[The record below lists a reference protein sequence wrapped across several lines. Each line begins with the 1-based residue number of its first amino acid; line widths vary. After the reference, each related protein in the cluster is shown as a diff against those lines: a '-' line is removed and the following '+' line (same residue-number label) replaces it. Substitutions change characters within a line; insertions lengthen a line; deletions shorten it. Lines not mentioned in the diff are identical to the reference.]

1 LIHQRVVGV
10 NVTSKYAEKA
20 QKGDDRSPR
29 AQSTLHKV
37 EEVPMKK
44 DAKKEIN
51 LGKITSRVARQKRDN
66 QLPSN
71 RQEMMIQ
78 TTIETLDNRI
88 QKITKA
94 LIDSG
99 SQDNVISKEYV

>member
-1 LIHQRVVGV
+1 LIYQRVVGV